1 MDLYL
6 FTTDE
11 ALAARALAGGI
22 AGFVVDWET
31 AGKGR
36 RQQGA
41 CLEENRDRPEDVTR
55 LKTRVGGRVLCRI
68 NGSGPDLAR
77 EVETAVQAG
86 ADVVFLPMVRRV
98 EEVEAFLDCLAGR
111 AGGAILV
118 ETVDAV
124 ARAADLARLPLTMV
138 YMGLNDL
145 ALDRGRDLFDA
156 VADGT
161 VERVR
166 RAFSEVPFGFAGL
179 TVLDRGA
186 PVPTAHLASY
196 MGRLGCDFTFLRRS
210 WRADIAG
217 RDVGREVRAL
227 QERVAASRRHPSEA
241 EHRDLLE
248 AIGRARVHLR

>member
-11 ALAARALAGGI
+11 ATAAQALAGGI

-41 CLEENRDRPEDVTR
+41 ALEENRDTPADVAR
-55 LKTRVGGRVLCRI
+55 LKQRVGGRVLCRI
-68 NGSGPDLAR
+68 NGYGPETAL
-77 EVETAVQAG
+77 EVEAAVDAG

-98 EEVEAFLDCLAGR
+98 EEAEAFLDCLGGR

-124 ARAADLARLPLTMV
+124 ARAADLARLPLAMA

-166 RAFSEVPFGFAGL
+166 RAFRDVPFGFAGL
-179 TVLDRGA
+179 TVVDRGA
-186 PVPTAHLASY
+186 PVPTVHLAAY

-210 WRADIAG
+210 WRADIVG
-217 RDVGREVRAL
+217 RDVGAEVRAL
-227 QERVAASRRHPSEA
+227 QARIAAPSSEA
-241 EHRDLLE
+241 EHRELLS
-248 AIGRARVHLR
+248 ALARARVHLR